1 MINKESINYQCWLNY
16 NQIPKSIYINYLKN
30 IYTNKKGVLIDSAI
44 EEINI
49 ATKEKSNIYYDEKE
63 VNADQYISLMII
75 EDEEIAEEGFKIVK
89 QQVNSNKNKISIKAV
104 SEKGIL
110 YGVFS
115 LLRIIQQNGDLD
127 SEILDNPK
135 QNIRMINH
143 WDNIDGTIE
152 RGYAG
157 SSIFFEAERNKDIT
171 KDIMNLLGNSA
182 EFEVIRKAMNDK
194 YNITSDLGR
203 VKDYARMLA
212 SIGINSIVLNNTN
225 VHFEETELITSRI
238 NIVRTLAD
246 QFFRYG
252 TRVYLSANFAAP
264 ITLRELN
271 TCDPLNPEVI
281 KWWEEKIKALYSEVP
296 HLGGFMVKA
305 DSEGRE
311 GPFTYGRNHAEGA
324 NMFARILKK
333 YKGNLIWRCFV
344 YNCKQDWRDI
354 NTDRAKAAY
363 ECFKE
368 LDGQFLDNVYLQIK
382 NGPMDFQVREPISPL
397 FGVMENTNK
406 LLELQITQEYT
417 GQQKHV
423 CFLVP
428 WWKEILDFNTYAK
441 SDKQLVK
448 ERVAGI
454 AAVANVGS
462 DNNWTGNFLAQ
473 ANLYGYGR
481 LIWDNDLTS
490 EKIAR
495 EWIILTLGNGE
506 NVYKNIS
513 YILLNSWNAYE
524 KYTAPLGIGWMV
536 TPANHYG
543 PDVDGYEY
551 SPWGTY
557 NRADHKGIGIDRTI
571 ETGTG
576 YVKQYNEPLC
586 SLYNNKESCPDELK
600 LFFHHLPYDFIL
612 NNGKTIIQFI
622 YNTHFEGG
630 EEVVRFI
637 EKWKELKGIIP
648 DDIFNETLELLY
660 IQNASTKEWRDIIN
674 AYFHRISGIEDASCR
689 KLY

>member
-49 ATKEKSNIYYDEKE
+49 AAREKSNIYYDEKE

>member
-49 ATKEKSNIYYDEKE
+49 AAREKSNIYYDEKE

-115 LLRIIQQNGDLD
+115 LLRIIQQNEDLD

>member
-115 LLRIIQQNGDLD
+115 LLRIIQQNEDLD

>member
-49 ATKEKSNIYYDEKE
+49 AAREKSNIYYDEKE

-238 NIVRTLAD
+238 NIVRTLSD

-490 EKIAR
+490 EKIVR